1 MQTTNSSREWNLELC
16 EWVLAAC
23 LLAWFACTTI
33 PRAWQSL
40 NTDFSNYYITAHLVR
55 DHSSTSRIYEWIW
68 FQRQKDHLGVEQSLS
83 AMPPLTPFST
93 LFLWPLTTLAPLA
106 AKHCWLV
113 ASAVL
118 LLVVAWMLR
127 RRTGLRW
134 SRIALL
140 VVASYPLERNLL
152 NGQYYILLLFFLTLG
167 LWMYL
172 RGHRFSAGAAI
183 AVAIG
188 LKMFPLLYA
197 LYFLRKRD
205 WRALAG
211 TVVGGLG
218 VAAVS
223 LAAFGWQLHRLYFQQ
238 VLPRGMRGE
247 STGPYNLS
255 SASFTVL
262 FHRLFIFEPTYN
274 PHPAIHA
281 AWLFSLLLPIVQL
294 LVVAPLILLI
304 NPLAKDSRQIQLE
317 WTAVLLAC
325 LTLSPLPASYHF
337 VLLFL
342 PMAVLLKTFLDDDVR
357 RKLAALILLFLAIGF
372 PSWPIKSGA
381 GWLPL
386 LHVPRLYAM
395 IALYAL
401 SLSQLRPKQERI
413 RALAAKNLPWLA
425 ALTGLTAISIVVVL
439 RYQHTPDSEYAGR
452 LNVSDTVLL
461 RAQPLPTGTG
471 VSSIAMERF
480 GYRALDEGEQPD
492 PSRTSDELSHAA
504 SGPRRW
510 IERVSAASQIV
521 SNDPT
526 LAPIDNA
533 EQPVVSADGRWL
545 AFEREDHGRATLW
558 LHALDA
564 TQPDTPLTPPDLNVL
579 EASFA
584 PDGSI
589 VFAALKAGV
598 ATLFERNASGQIAQ
612 ILQDEA
618 RYPAVSPDG
627 RWLVYSQLRHG
638 SWNLRLRDRSD
649 GHTQVLTDAPCNA
662 VDPAWENDS
671 RTLLFASDCGGAIG
685 LTSLYR
691 RQVVP

>member
-1 MQTTNSSREWNLELC
+1 VQTTNSSRERHLELC
-16 EWVLAAC
+16 EWALAAC
-23 LLAWFACTTI
+23 LLAWFACTTL
-33 PRAWQSL
+33 PHAWRAL
-40 NTDFSNYYITAHLVR
+40 NSDFSNYYITAHLVH
-55 DHSSTSRIYEWIW
+55 DHSATSRIYEWIW
-68 FQRQKDHLGVEQSLS
+68 FQRQKDHLQVNQSFS

-93 LFLWPLTTLAPLA
+93 LFMWPLTALAPLA
-106 AKHCWLV
+106 AKHCWLI
-113 ASAVL
+113 ASGCL
-118 LLVVAWMLR
+118 LLAIAWMLR
-127 RRTGLRW
+127 RGTGLRW

-140 VVASYPLERNLL
+140 VIASYPLERNLL

-167 LWMYL
+167 LWLHL

-188 LKMFPLLYA
+188 LKMFPLLYV

-205 WRALAG
+205 WRSLAG
-211 TVVGGLG
+211 SIAGGFA

-238 VLPRGMRGE
+238 VLPRGLRGE

-262 FHRLFIFEPTYN
+262 FHRLFIFEPKYN

-281 AWLFSLLLPIVQL
+281 AWLFTVLLPIVQL
-294 LVVAPLILLI
+294 LVVAPLVLLV
-304 NPLAKDSRQIQLE
+304 NPRAKDSRQIQLE
-317 WTAVLLAC
+317 WSAVLLAC

-342 PMAVLLKTFLDDDVR
+342 PIAVLLKTFLDDDAR
-357 RKLAALILLFLAIGF
+357 WKLVALILLFLAIGF
-372 PSWPIKSGA
+372 PSWPILAGP

-401 SLSQLRPKQERI
+401 SLSQLRSKREDI
-413 RALAAKNLPWLA
+413 RSLAVNEAPWLA
-425 ALTGLTAISIVVVL
+425 ALTGLTAISIAL
-439 RYQHTPDSEYAGR
+439 SLHYQRTPDSEYAGR
-452 LNVSDTVLL
+452 LNSSDDALSH
-461 RAQPLPTGTG
+461 AQPLPTSTG
-471 VSSIAMERF
+471 VSFIAMERV
-480 GYRALDEGEQPD
+480 GYRAVDEGALPD
-492 PSRTSDELSHAA
+492 PSSTSDELAHAA
-504 SGPRRW
+504 LGPRRW
-510 IERVSAASQIV
+510 IERVSASSQIV
-521 SNDPT
+521 SNDGA
-526 LAPIDNA
+526 APIENA
-533 EQPVVSADGRWL
+533 ERPIVSFDGRWL

-558 LHALDA
+558 LHALDGSL
-564 TQPDTPLTPPDLNVL
+564 PDAPVTPPELDVL

-584 PDGSI
+584 PDDSI

-598 ATLFERNASGQIAQ
+598 ATLFERGADGRIVQLI
-612 ILQDEA
+612 QDEA

-627 RWLVYSQLRHG
+627 KWLVYSQLRHG
-638 SWNLRLRDRSD
+638 NWNLRLRDRST
-649 GHTQVLTDAPCNA
+649 GSTRALTDAPCNA
-662 VDPAWENDS
+662 VEPAWESDS

-691 RQVVP
+691 RKVVP